1 VIIIAAVVSF
11 LEVHQ
16 PEVSASVFTKEL
28 GLVEGRKSVVM
39 RVKIVQEV
47 VVPRNAVMRPMEIV
61 GATEYTFYIL
71 SYTLSLL
78 NKQMNINK
86 LNHN

>member
-1 VIIIAAVVSF
+1 MTIIAAVVSF

-28 GLVEGRKSVVM
+28 GLVEGRKLVVM

-47 VVPRNAVMRPMEIV
+47 VVPKNVVMTPTGIV
-61 GATEYTFYIL
+61 VATE
-71 SYTLSLL
+71 
-78 NKQMNINK
+78 K
-86 LNHN
+86 